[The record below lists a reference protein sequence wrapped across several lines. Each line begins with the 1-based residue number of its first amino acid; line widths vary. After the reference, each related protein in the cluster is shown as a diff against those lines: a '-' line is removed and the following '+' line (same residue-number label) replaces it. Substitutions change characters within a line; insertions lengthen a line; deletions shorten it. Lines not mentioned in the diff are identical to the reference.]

1 MPRRRRQRIKLTSPM
16 RRRRL
21 ISLLVYLVILV
32 LSILFGVD
40 QVRRT
45 PKNSDDWAAFDH
57 KSFRVTH
64 VVDGDTIQIRS
75 MTGDRETT
83 VRLLGVDAPEMHDL
97 TTSQPAHWGRQASN
111 YLYARANDKV
121 VTIRLE
127 PIATRD
133 KYDRLLAYVYLT
145 DSDCVNLDLVR
156 DGQAYADRRFRHSY
170 KPQYEQ
176 AENEARGKERGLW
189 KNLTED
195 QMPPWRRVW
204 LHERDRDR

>member
-1 MPRRRRQRIKLTSPM
+1 MARRRRQRIKLTSPM
-16 RRRRL
+16 RRRRM
-21 ISLLVYLVILV
+21 ISLIAYLVVLI

-40 QVRRT
+40 QVTKT
-45 PKNSDDWAAFDH
+45 PKNSDDWAMFDH
-57 KSFRVTH
+57 KPFRVTKI
-64 VVDGDTIQIRS
+64 VDGDTIHIRRP
-75 MTGDRETT
+75 TGDQETI
-83 VRLLGVDAPEMHDL
+83 VRLLGVDAPEMNDP
-97 TTSQPAHWGRQASN
+97 TTNQPAHWGLQASK

-145 DSDCVNLDLVR
+145 DSDCVNLALVR
-156 DGQAYADRRFRHSY
+156 DGQAYADRRFKHSY
-170 KPQYEQ
+170 RPQYEQ
-176 AENEARGKERGLW
+176 AENEARNKQRGLW

-204 LHERDRDR
+204 LRERNSDR

>member
-1 MPRRRRQRIKLTSPM
+1 M

-21 ISLLVYLVILV
+21 ISLLVYLVLLILS
-32 LSILFGVD
+32 LLFGVD
-40 QVRRT
+40 QLHKTGR
-45 PKNSDDWAAFDH
+45 NSDDWAAFDH
-57 KSFRVTH
+57 QSFMVSK
-64 VVDGDTIQIRS
+64 VVDGDTLHIRRPLG
-75 MTGDRETT
+75 GDETI
-83 VRLLGVDAPEMHDL
+83 VRLLGIDAPEMHDP
-97 TTSQPAHWGRQASN
+97 TTNQPAHWARQASS
-111 YLYARANDKV
+111 YLRARAQDKV

-133 KYDRLLAYVYLT
+133 KYERLLAYVYLS

-176 AENEARGKERGLW
+176 AENEARTKQRGLW

-204 LHERDRDR
+204 VHERNGDR